1 MKAIVC
7 RRLGRPA
14 VLRLEAV
21 ARPALAANQVRVR
34 LRASAIN
41 FPDILMVAGG
51 YQHKPA
57 LPFVPGLEAAGE
69 VIELGAAVADRA
81 LGDRVIVRLRTG
93 GYAEEAVAPASS
105 VLPLPANF
113 SFALF
118 LPILRLPPPARIQTA
133 PSRLFH

>member
-7 RRLGRPA
+7 RRLGPPS
-14 VLRLEAV
+14 VLRLEQI

-51 YQHKPA
+51 YQHKPP
-57 LPFVPGLEAAGE
+57 LPFVPGFEAAGE
-69 VIELGAAVADRA
+69 IIELGAEVADRA

-93 GYAEEAVAPASS
+93 GYAPWNRQGGASGNVS
-105 VLPLPANF
+105 
-113 SFALF
+113 
-118 LPILRLPPPARIQTA
+118 
-133 PSRLFH
+133 